1 MKLKGK
7 NVSIHDT
14 LKEHNLKGDCIMGDF
29 LNADFNILKI
39 SSEEVHKN
47 VPKLYAYD
55 VRGKNNETEA
65 IIAFKIISMLN
76 VRCLMNISLQAF
88 ILFLIMRHH

>member
-65 IIAFKIISMLN
+65 IIAFKIISS
-76 VRCLMNISLQAF
+76 IS
-88 ILFLIMRHH
+88 ISFLSQLALIFHLDE

>member
-39 SSEEVHKN
+39 ASEEVHKN

-55 VRGKNNETEA
+55 VRVKNNETEA

-76 VRCLMNISLQAF
+76 EYKLASLHFISDNEAS
-88 ILFLIMRHH
+88 LIE